1 MSASKRQ
8 RSDRDTWVDCSHCGS
23 SIQLETARSH
33 RKKWW
38 SKELGQWTRTE
49 NGQNKT
55 PAPAQNPDN
64 VLSRY
69 AEDDDGDV
77 DLPDAPAE
85 RKAKASSPEALLAET
100 HGAWLSVDRTAAV
113 YGEDS
118 DSDEDDS
125 DPRVE
130 LEELVPA
137 DRDSD
142 SDDENGA
149 EPENEKE
156 EKGGERKEAVF
167 RVRMIPSVGTAK
179 SMILL
184 LLLKAVLLFGG
195 ISMRTSTV
203 LFALL
208 ELFVLGHNPAIKP
221 SAITHYTL
229 NKTLGFAK
237 TTFDLLVVCPKCWFV
252 RKMQDCIIT
261 RRVDGVAQ
269 TELLRCDEF
278 PFLHHPHP
286 SRRDRCNA
294 QLVRAHDRKKGL
306 PRISAVLAM
315 PYRPIL
321 APLAR
326 LLQMPGFEEMLESW
340 RPRFRARLDTDP
352 LVDIHDGRLWREFQ
366 RFGGEPLLE
375 AEGTIAFCM
384 WGDWIQPFVKTMYS
398 LGAIMLAI
406 ANLPRSV
413 RFDRANIILV
423 QAFPGGSEKVDCQ
436 QLLRLLVEDLVAL
449 WNGIT
454 IATAK
459 HPGGRK
465 IRCFLLQCLAD
476 APGVRKLFAFV
487 GINAICGC
495 IKCKVKFPSAS
506 SSSKD
511 KKAKRNWN
519 TDFKKPSPAR
529 TRADMESA
537 SAKYSAAK
545 SPSERKEVAKAEGSK
560 FCVFLQLVYLNVVR
574 ACPIE
579 AMHNLYEGT
588 GKVILAL
595 LLVSH

>member
-1 MSASKRQ
+1 M
-8 RSDRDTWVDCSHCGS
+8 G
-23 SIQLETARSH
+23 
-33 RKKWW
+33 
-38 SKELGQWTRTE
+38 
-49 NGQNKT
+49 
-55 PAPAQNPDN
+55 
-64 VLSRY
+64 
-69 AEDDDGDV
+69 
-77 DLPDAPAE
+77 
-85 RKAKASSPEALLAET
+85 
-100 HGAWLSVDRTAAV
+100 
-113 YGEDS
+113 
-118 DSDEDDS
+118 
-125 DPRVE
+125 
-130 LEELVPA
+130 
-137 DRDSD
+137 
-142 SDDENGA
+142 
-149 EPENEKE
+149 
-156 EKGGERKEAVF
+156 
-167 RVRMIPSVGTAK
+167 
-179 SMILL
+179 
-184 LLLKAVLLFGG
+184 
-195 ISMRTSTV
+195 
-203 LFALL
+203 
-208 ELFVLGHNPAIKP
+208 
-221 SAITHYTL
+221 
-229 NKTLGFAK
+229 
-237 TTFDLLVVCPKCWFV
+237 
-252 RKMQDCIIT
+252 
-261 RRVDGVAQ
+261 GVAQ
-269 TELLRCDEF
+269 TDLLRCDEF

-294 QLVRAHDRKKGL
+294 QLVRAHDRQKGP
-306 PRISAVLAM
+306 PRISAVLPM

-326 LLQMPGFEEMLESW
+326 LLQMPGFEELLESW
-340 RPRFRARLDTDP
+340 RPRFRARRDTDP
-352 LVDIHDGRLWREFQ
+352 LIDIHDGRLWREFQ

-436 QLLRLLVEDLVAL
+436 QLLRLLVEDLLAL

-459 HPGGRK
+459 YPGGRK

-495 IKCKVKFPSAS
+495 IKCKVQFPSTS
-506 SSSKD
+506 SCSED
-511 KKAKRNWN
+511 KKATRNWN

-537 SAKYSAAK
+537 SAKYSASK
-545 SPSERKEVAKAEGSK
+545 SPSERKKVAKAEGSK

-588 GKVILAL
+588 GKVRFLRFFVFLIDGCDAVSLGGLEREVDKSTAQGVAEKNRRNPSPERCWQFWAEVRARNRKPQSGRAQAV
-595 LLVSH
+595 LLVCRAGRTGWRVSFEVRAQTAGDLCSRLPGDRPSDHHTRTGRGRPRSPGELCQTICQAVRA